1 MEAKNELTEALCSL
15 FPGEE
20 KREQITKI
28 LAAYTIS
35 RETEASRSNLRRR
48 IEAFL
53 AAKRID
59 GLSPKTLKNYRYTLE
74 LFAQRVGKHVAKITT
89 DDIRAYIGYLA
100 DERQLQVSSLQT
112 HINVLRSFFGWLDME
127 DIIRRNPMRKI
138 KSIKYDRLNSR
149 HALSAEEMEHL
160 RNACRDYQEKALVEF
175 LVSSGCRLSEM
186 TGIRTQDI
194 DWRTRSVT
202 VIGKGSKVRTVYFSV
217 RAKLM
222 IEEYLRRRRGGEALF
237 ASSRAPYPAM
247 GARAIQKAV
256 QAIGER
262 AGSPRRVHP
271 HLLRHTFATAA
282 LNGGMGLSTIQRLL
296 GHSSPSTTQIYAE
309 LSQATVRQEYE
320 RIIA

>member
-100 DERQLQVSSLQT
+100 DER
-112 HINVLRSFFGWLDME
+112 
-127 DIIRRNPMRKI
+127 
-138 KSIKYDRLNSR
+138 
-149 HALSAEEMEHL
+149 
-160 RNACRDYQEKALVEF
+160 
-175 LVSSGCRLSEM
+175 
-186 TGIRTQDI
+186 
-194 DWRTRSVT
+194 
-202 VIGKGSKVRTVYFSV
+202 
-217 RAKLM
+217 
-222 IEEYLRRRRGGEALF
+222 
-237 ASSRAPYPAM
+237 
-247 GARAIQKAV
+247 
-256 QAIGER
+256 
-262 AGSPRRVHP
+262 
-271 HLLRHTFATAA
+271 
-282 LNGGMGLSTIQRLL
+282 
-296 GHSSPSTTQIYAE
+296 
-309 LSQATVRQEYE
+309 
-320 RIIA
+320 